1 MNSQTNPPHNADNP
15 LINIQGSIERVTF
28 HSESSG
34 FCVLRIKV
42 KSYKELITVIG
53 SAASVTAGEYVE
65 CLGFWTN
72 DRQHGQ
78 QFKATV
84 LKIVAPTTLDGIEKY
99 LGSGMVKGIGPHFAK
114 KLVKAFGELVFDV
127 IEQSPERLLELP
139 GIGKKRQ
146 QRVTNAW
153 SEQKIIR
160 EIMVFLQS
168 HGVGTSRSVRI
179 YKTYGEEA
187 IQKVRE
193 NPYRLALDIPGIG
206 FKTADTLAQKLGIA
220 PDSLIRAQAGV
231 RHVLQEWSSEGH
243 CAADRQTLCAMAVK
257 LLAIPVAIIDAAITA
272 ELVEGNLIAEIIN
285 QDEVIF
291 LTPLYRAEIDCATH
305 LLRLNQGEPPWGSI
319 DAQKAIPWVE
329 GQTGLTLSISQRAA
343 IELVLQHKVAV
354 ITGGPGVGKTTLVN
368 SILKI
373 LSAKHINI
381 SLCAPTGR
389 AAKRLSESTGLE
401 AKTVHRLLEF
411 DPAVFAFKRNDELP
425 LELDCLVIDEAS
437 MMDVV
442 LMNQLLKA
450 VPSTAAL
457 LIVGDVDQLPSVGPG
472 AVLADIIESGQ
483 IATVRLTE
491 IFRQAST
498 SKIITN
504 AHRINQGQLPQP
516 DSSLSLSDFYCLYA
530 ETPEEIFAK
539 LMHVVLERI
548 PQRFNLDP
556 VNDVQVLTPM
566 NRGGLGARSLNIE
579 LQTRL
584 NGQSEPKVTRYGST
598 YAPGDKV
605 IQRINNY
612 DKEVFNGDIGV
623 ISSIDIEDSLFQIT
637 FDERVVDYEFN
648 ELDEI
653 ALAYAT
659 SIHKAQGSEYP
670 AVVIP
675 MAMQHFMLLERNLL
689 YTGVTRGKQL
699 VVVIAQPKALAM
711 AVKNQRSQ
719 RRITNLISRLNQG

>member
-1 MNSQTNPPHNADNP
+1 M
-15 LINIQGSIERVTF
+15 
-28 HSESSG
+28 
-34 FCVLRIKV
+34 
-42 KSYKELITVIG
+42 
-53 SAASVTAGEYVE
+53 
-65 CLGFWTN
+65 
-72 DRQHGQ
+72 
-78 QFKATV
+78 
-84 LKIVAPTTLDGIEKY
+84 
-99 LGSGMVKGIGPHFAK
+99 
-114 KLVKAFGELVFDV
+114 
-127 IEQSPERLLELP
+127 
-139 GIGKKRQ
+139 
-146 QRVTNAW
+146 
-153 SEQKIIR
+153 
-160 EIMVFLQS
+160 
-168 HGVGTSRSVRI
+168 
-179 YKTYGEEA
+179 
-187 IQKVRE
+187 
-193 NPYRLALDIPGIG
+193 
-206 FKTADTLAQKLGIA
+206 
-220 PDSLIRAQAGV
+220 
-231 RHVLQEWSSEGH
+231 LQEWSTEGH

-291 LTPLYRAEIDCATH
+291 LTPLHRAEIGCATH

-329 GQTGLTLSISQRAA
+329 GQTGLTLSTSQRAA
-343 IELVLQHKVAV
+343 IELVLQHKLAV

-411 DPAVFAFKRNDELP
+411 DPSVFAFKRNDELP

-504 AHRINQGQLPQP
+504 AHRINQDQLPQS

-539 LMHVVLERI
+539 LMQVVLERI

-584 NGQSEPKVTRYGST
+584 NGQSGPKVTRYGST

-612 DKEVFNGDIGV
+612 DKEVFNGDIGI
-623 ISSIDIEDSLFQIT
+623 ISSIDIEDSLLQIT
-637 FDERVVDYEFN
+637 FDERIVDYEFN

>member
-15 LINIQGSIERVTF
+15 LITIQGSIERVTF

-42 KSYKELITVIG
+42 KSYRELITVIG

-187 IQKVRE
+187 INKVRE
-193 NPYRLALDIPGIG
+193 NPYRLALDIHGIG

-243 CAADRQTLCAMAVK
+243 CAAVRQTLCAMADK

-291 LTPLYRAEIDCATH
+291 LTPLNRAEIGCATH

-329 GQTGLTLSISQRAA
+329 GQTGLTLSTSQRAA

-504 AHRINQGQLPQP
+504 AHRINQGQLPQS

-539 LMHVVLERI
+539 LMQVVLERI

-623 ISSIDIEDSLFQIT
+623 ISSIDIEDNLLQIT
-637 FDERVVDYEFN
+637 FDERIVDYEFN

>member
-1 MNSQTNPPHNADNP
+1 
-15 LINIQGSIERVTF
+15 
-28 HSESSG
+28 
-34 FCVLRIKV
+34 
-42 KSYKELITVIG
+42 
-53 SAASVTAGEYVE
+53 
-65 CLGFWTN
+65 
-72 DRQHGQ
+72 
-78 QFKATV
+78 
-84 LKIVAPTTLDGIEKY
+84 
-99 LGSGMVKGIGPHFAK
+99 
-114 KLVKAFGELVFDV
+114 
-127 IEQSPERLLELP
+127 
-139 GIGKKRQ
+139 
-146 QRVTNAW
+146 
-153 SEQKIIR
+153 
-160 EIMVFLQS
+160 
-168 HGVGTSRSVRI
+168 
-179 YKTYGEEA
+179 
-187 IQKVRE
+187 
-193 NPYRLALDIPGIG
+193 
-206 FKTADTLAQKLGIA
+206 
-220 PDSLIRAQAGV
+220 
-231 RHVLQEWSSEGH
+231 
-243 CAADRQTLCAMAVK
+243 
-257 LLAIPVAIIDAAITA
+257 
-272 ELVEGNLIAEIIN
+272 
-285 QDEVIF
+285 
-291 LTPLYRAEIDCATH
+291 
-305 LLRLNQGEPPWGSI
+305 
-319 DAQKAIPWVE
+319 
-329 GQTGLTLSISQRAA
+329 
-343 IELVLQHKVAV
+343 
-354 ITGGPGVGKTTLVN
+354 
-368 SILKI
+368 
-373 LSAKHINI
+373 
-381 SLCAPTGR
+381 
-389 AAKRLSESTGLE
+389 
-401 AKTVHRLLEF
+401 
-411 DPAVFAFKRNDELP
+411 
-425 LELDCLVIDEAS
+425 
-437 MMDVV
+437 
-442 LMNQLLKA
+442 
-450 VPSTAAL
+450 
-457 LIVGDVDQLPSVGPG
+457 VGPG

-504 AHRINQGQLPQP
+504 AHRINQGQLPQS

-612 DKEVFNGDIGV
+612 DKEVFNGDIGI
-623 ISSIDIEDSLFQIT
+623 ISSIDIEDSLLQIT
-637 FDERVVDYEFN
+637 FDERIVDYEFN

>member
-42 KSYKELITVIG
+42 KSYRELITVIG

-187 IQKVRE
+187 IKKVRE
-193 NPYRLALDIPGIG
+193 NPYRLALDIHGIG

-291 LTPLYRAEIDCATH
+291 LTPLYRAEIGCATH

-329 GQTGLTLSISQRAA
+329 GQTGLTLSTSQRAA

-411 DPAVFAFKRNDELP
+411 DPSVFAFKRNDELP

-504 AHRINQGQLPQP
+504 AHRINQGQLPQS

-539 LMHVVLERI
+539 LMQVVLERI

-623 ISSIDIEDSLFQIT
+623 ISSIDIEDSLRQIT
-637 FDERVVDYEFN
+637 FDERIVDYEFN

>member
-1 MNSQTNPPHNADNP
+1 MNSQPNAPHSADNP
-15 LINIQGSIERVTF
+15 IINLQGSIERVTF
-28 HSESSG
+28 HSEESG
-34 FCVLRIKV
+34 FCVLRINV
-42 KSYKELITVIG
+42 KGYRDVVTVIG
-53 SAASVTAGEYVE
+53 SAASVSAGEYVE
-65 CLGFWTN
+65 CVGCWIN

-78 QFKATV
+78 QFKTTI
-84 LKIVAPTTLDGIEKY
+84 LKIVAPTTLEGIEKY

-114 KLVKAFGELVFDV
+114 KLVAAFGNLVFDV
-127 IEQSPERLLELP
+127 IEQTPERLLELP

-146 QRVTNAW
+146 QCVSSAW
-153 SEQKIIR
+153 SEQKAIR

-179 YKTYGEEA
+179 YKTYGDKA
-187 IQKVRE
+187 IEKVRE
-193 NPYRLALDIPGIG
+193 NPYRLALDIHGIG
-206 FKTADTLAQKLGIA
+206 FKTADTLAQRLGIA

-231 RHVLQEWSSEGH
+231 RHALQEWSGEGH
-243 CAADRQTLCAMAVK
+243 CAAMREALCDMAVK
-257 LLAIPVAIIDAAITA
+257 LLEIPAPIIDDAINA
-272 ELVEGNLIAEIIN
+272 ELGEGNLIAEFMG
-285 QDEVIF
+285 QAEAIF
-291 LTPLYRAEIDCATH
+291 LTPLYRAEVGCTAS
-305 LLRLNQGEPPWGSI
+305 LQRLNKGLPPWGAI
-319 DAQKAIPWVE
+319 NAEKVIPWVE
-329 GQTGLTLSISQRAA
+329 EQTGLTLSDSQRKA
-343 IELVLQHKVAV
+343 IALVLSHKVSV

-373 LSAKHINI
+373 LSAKRLNI
-381 SLCAPTGR
+381 GLCAPTGR
-389 AAKRLSESTGLE
+389 AAKRLFESTGLE

-411 DPAVFAFKRNDELP
+411 DPAIFAFKRNEESQLDI
-425 LELDCLVIDEAS
+425 DCLVIDEAS
-437 MMDVV
+437 MMDIV

-450 VPSTAAL
+450 VPPTAAL
-457 LIVGDVDQLPSVGPG
+457 LIIGDVDQLPSVGPG
-472 AVLADIIESGQ
+472 AVLSDIIDSGQ

-504 AHRINQGQLPQP
+504 AHRINKGLVPETDNSQE
-516 DSSLSLSDFYCLYA
+516 LSDFYCIYA

-539 LMHVVLERI
+539 LIQVVTERI
-548 PQRFNLDP
+548 PKRFGLHP
-556 VNDVQVLTPM
+556 VNDIQVLTPM

-579 LQTRL
+579 LQARL
-584 NGQSEPKVTRYGST
+584 NGQSEPKITRYGST
-598 YAPGDKV
+598 FSPGDKV

-623 ISSIDIEDSLFQIT
+623 ILSVDIDESLLQIK
-637 FDERVVDYEFN
+637 FDERTVDYDFN

-670 AVVIP
+670 VVVIP
-675 MAMQHFMLLERNLL
+675 MAMQHYMLLERNLL

-699 VVVIAQPKALAM
+699 VVVIAQTKALAM

-719 RRITNLISRLNQG
+719 RRITNLVYRLNS